1 MAEPTAHGFDLVIFD
16 CDGVL
21 INSEEIASQVCAEA
35 VVELGMTMTA
45 HDYAS
50 RYAGMPVAEAWL
62 RVEQDSGAPLPTGF
76 REKVDA
82 EVRRRFELELAPI
95 DGMVDVLRSSPH
107 PRCVASST
115 RLPLLE
121 KNLSQTGLIDFFAPG
136 VFSVT
141 QVKRGKPAP
150 DVFLYA
156 ASQMGADPSR
166 CIVVED
172 SIAGVTAAFRAGM
185 QVIGFM
191 GGGHSTPSLRASLEQ
206 AGAGQIAATAA
217 DLRRILK

>member
-1 MAEPTAHGFDLVIFD
+1 MAVADAGFDLVIFD

-21 INSEEIASQVCAEA
+21 INSEEIASHVCAEA
-35 VVELGMTMTA
+35 VAELGLIMTPY
-45 HDYAS
+45 DYAS
-50 RYAGMPVAEAWL
+50 RYAGMPVAEAWR
-62 RVEQDSGAPLPTGF
+62 RVEADSGRPLPEGF
-76 REKVDA
+76 RDRVDT
-82 EVRRRFELELAPI
+82 EIRRRFDIELAAI
-95 DGMVDVLRSSPH
+95 DGMADVLRESPH

-115 RLPLLE
+115 RLPLLQ
-121 KNLSQTGLIDFFAPG
+121 KNLTKTGLIDFFAPG

-172 SIAGVTAAFRAGM
+172 SVAGVTAGRRAGM
-185 QVIGFM
+185 EVIGFM
-191 GGGHSTPSLRASLEQ
+191 GGGHSSPSIKASLEQ
-206 AGAGQIAATAA
+206 AGARRIAANAGV
-217 DLRRILK
+217 LRSFLA

>member
-1 MAEPTAHGFDLVIFD
+1 MAEPPGFDLVIFD

-50 RYAGMPVAEAWL
+50 RYAGMPVAQAWL
-62 RVEQDSGAPLPTGF
+62 RVESDSGGVLPKGF

-82 EVRRRFELELAPI
+82 EVRRRFDLKLAPI
-95 DGMVDVLRSSPH
+95 GGMVEVLESSPH

-115 RLPLLE
+115 RLPLLRR
-121 KNLSQTGLIDFFAPG
+121 NLSQTGLIGFFEPG

-156 ASQMGADPSR
+156 ASQMGADPAR

-191 GGGHSTPSLRASLEQ
+191 GGGHATPSLRVALER
-206 AGAGQIAATAA
+206 AGAGRVAATASGLL
-217 DLRRILK
+217 DMLK